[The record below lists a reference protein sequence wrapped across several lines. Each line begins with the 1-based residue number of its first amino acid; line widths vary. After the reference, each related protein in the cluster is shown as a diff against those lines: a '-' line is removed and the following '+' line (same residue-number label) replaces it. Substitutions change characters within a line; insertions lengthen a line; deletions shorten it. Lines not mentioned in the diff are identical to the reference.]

1 MFWVI
6 ILGALLFVLGM
17 LTLLFAMLKDGSDAD
32 DMAEKLLNEDKVH
45 IKIN

>member
-1 MFWVI
+1 MVWVI
-6 ILGALLFVLGM
+6 ILGVLLFVFGM
-17 LTLLFAMLKDGSDAD
+17 TTLLFSMLKLASDCD